1 MELPLRV
8 YRLATVRGLVNGTP
22 ASFVVDTGGQ
32 WISISRATA
41 AQMSAPGPSRHIPL
55 KVYGTSGWDKDAFLM
70 PNVDL
75 AFDALHLASTPVVVL
90 NLSAPS
96 ELLGFQVGGIVGHS
110 FLSKYRVTFDLQR
123 SILALD

>member
-1 MELPLRV
+1 V
-8 YRLATVRGLVNGTP
+8 
-22 ASFVVDTGGQ
+22 SFVDDTGGQ

-41 AQMSAPGPSRHIPL
+41 AQMSGPSPARHIPL

-123 SILALD
+123 SVLALD